1 MTFSKLGFPV
11 LTQSSS
17 VTIGRYLKL
26 HGENPEYNLH
36 MIGMR
41 IKSDHGYK
49 TSSVLHSMNIQIEVV
64 KLFVLTVLRE
74 AYDSLKSVDFTIWK
88 DEANNTNTF

>member
-1 MTFSKLGFPV
+1 
-11 LTQSSS
+11 
-17 VTIGRYLKL
+17 
-26 HGENPEYNLH
+26 
-36 MIGMR
+36 
-41 IKSDHGYK
+41 
-49 TSSVLHSMNIQIEVV
+49 MNIQIEVV